1 MISNIRSLEFPIWD
15 ISSVAYSEVYKHINI
30 NKYKVVIEGH
40 GSDEQ
45 LGGYDYLMYS
55 GFLTYF
61 YKLNIKS
68 ALQVLNMLN
77 NLIPKSPLLKFFFIL
92 ENTVKNIFKKFIS
105 HNEPFFFNGKLKA
118 AFNYK
123 ILPIVLRAFD
133 RLTMKYSIE
142 NRCPFLDYRVVE
154 FLRKLPIRYKINSL
168 GSKAILREILKK
180 YGNNF
185 IYENS
190 KKIGFGSD
198 LREFFKIN
206 KQEIL
211 KTIHNS
217 DLKESKKKNY
227 TDILKKENISDRNYI
242 FFSKTLQIIIFD
254 KLFNIKNS

>member
-1 MISNIRSLEFPIWD
+1 
-15 ISSVAYSEVYKHINI
+15 
-30 NKYKVVIEGH
+30 
-40 GSDEQ
+40 
-45 LGGYDYLMYS
+45 
-55 GFLTYF
+55 
-61 YKLNIKS
+61 
-68 ALQVLNMLN
+68 
-77 NLIPKSPLLKFFFIL
+77 
-92 ENTVKNIFKKFIS
+92 
-105 HNEPFFFNGKLKA
+105 
-118 AFNYK
+118 
-123 ILPIVLRAFD
+123 
-133 RLTMKYSIE
+133 MKYSIE

-198 LREFFKIN
+198 LRDFFKIN

-227 TDILKKENISDRNYI
+227 TDILKKENISDKNYI
-242 FFSKTLQIIIFD
+242 LFSKTLQIIIFD